1 MTPGLTSEEAEAQL
15 RVLIANADIQDEKL
29 DQLREQ
35 LPKMRTSD
43 LFCYLTDHRALLT
56 RLGILHDEV
65 LVLSDIEG
73 VAGVLVVAAA
83 QAGVE
88 HAQIVTYAASL
99 AIKDE
104 IDRRFPIPED
114 APLNPRGHAPLITQL
129 RIIGCTCGW
138 ETPPG
143 TADSETALAK
153 HYAIE
158 KLADKKEG

>member
-1 MTPGLTSEEAEAQL
+1 MTPDLTSEEAEAQL
-15 RVLIANADIQDEKL
+15 RALIANADIQDEKL
-29 DQLREQ
+29 DELREQ
-35 LPKMRTSD
+35 LPKMPTSG
-43 LFCYLTDHRALLT
+43 LFCYVIDQKALMT
-56 RLGILHDEV
+56 RLGILSDVE
-65 LVLSDIEG
+65 LVSDD
-73 VAGVLVVAAA
+73 
-83 QAGVE
+83 VE
-88 HAQIVTYAASL
+88 HSQIVTFAAVL

-153 HYAIE
+153 HYALE

>member
-1 MTPGLTSEEAEAQL
+1 MTPDLTSKEAEAKL
-15 RVLIANADIQDEKL
+15 RAVIADADLQDEKL
-29 DQLREQ
+29 NELRKQ

-43 LFCYLTDHRALLT
+43 LFCYVADAWSLLT
-56 RLGILHDEV
+56 RLGITKDGA
-65 LVLSDIEG
+65 LVSAD
-73 VAGVLVVAAA
+73 
-83 QAGVE
+83 VE

-104 IDRRFPIPED
+104 IDRRFPIPGD
-114 APLNPRGHAPLITQL
+114 APSNPRGHAPLITQL